1 MKKKETHIY
10 IHAYELLR
18 DQILSGK
25 IDASVK
31 LTETKLADDLKIS
44 RTPVRSAIAKL
55 EDEGLI
61 KNKHIYVPT
70 ETDIRHIFQV
80 RSILEGY
87 AARYCSEF
95 ISDDT
100 LQKLSKCV
108 DTGFHGNNEEKL
120 QANYLFHQLI
130 VEETHNPEIVK
141 IINRM
146 QSIIHLLRTTVTLHK
161 RPQLVEEHQ
170 EILLAIQSNDGCLA
184 EKLIHKHLEKDLEF
198 SVNRLPRLE

>member
-1 MKKKETHIY
+1 MKKKETHSY
-10 IHAYELLR
+10 VRAYEFLR

-25 IDASVK
+25 IDATTK
-31 LTETKLADDLKIS
+31 LTETKLAEQLQLS

-61 KNKHIYVPT
+61 KNKHVYVPT

-80 RSILEGY
+80 RSILEGF
-87 AARYCSEF
+87 AASYCAEF
-95 ISDDT
+95 ISDDA
-100 LQKLSKCV
+100 LQKLANYV
-108 DTGFHGNNEEKL
+108 ETGLHGSDSEKL

-146 QSIIHLLRTTVTLHK
+146 QSIINLLRTTVTLQK
-161 RPQLVEEHQ
+161 RPRLVEEHQ
-170 EILLAIQSNDGCLA
+170 EIFQAIQASDGRLA
-184 EKLIHKHLEKDLEF
+184 ENLIHRHLEKDLEF
-198 SVNRLPRLE
+198 SINRLPVL